1 MTVVSVG
8 HCSHGEGRGA
18 RARAIPIPN
27 HSSSLC
33 VCHIVNIPLSKT
45 SHDYHQSVRA
55 PQSYIAKAVD
65 EGKGNNMD
73 FACLQNNYL

>member
-8 HCSHGEGRGA
+8 HCSHGEGRGTRP
-18 RARAIPIPN
+18 RAVPIPN
-27 HSSSLC
+27 HSFSLC

-55 PQSYIAKAVD
+55 LPSYIAKAVD

-73 FACLQNNYL
+73 FAYLKNNYL

>member
-1 MTVVSVG
+1 MTDVSVG
-8 HCSHGEGRGA
+8 HCSHGEGRGTK
-18 RARAIPIPN
+18 ARAIPIPN

-55 PQSYIAKAVD
+55 LQHYIAKVVD
-65 EGKGNNMD
+65 KGKGNNMD
-73 FACLQNNYL
+73 HACLQNNYL